1 MVVIDVRIIPY
12 NCYSAS
18 LLKLHVIGRIHTHIC
33 IHCIQVHRV
42 DGHSILVNHQSS
54 SRKLK
59 RKKIGLTL
67 VETSDRGAVRGF

>member
-1 MVVIDVRIIPY
+1 MVVIDVRIPY
-12 NCYSAS
+12 NCHSAS
-18 LLKLHVIGRIHTHIC
+18 LLKLHVIGRIHIHIC